1 MASHDAAASFAIGMA
16 RHVPRCIRHQGYAT
30 KNYFDLWLRMLAP
43 SFELLSQ
50 YRKGG
55 ITFRQFAARH
65 RSEMSRPEPRQVI
78 DVVTMLSRHLS
89 ISIGCFCERDDCCH
103 SSILKRLLAFA
114 DSALPRTFDPERR
127 SNASPVFLPKRRSFR
142 GNEHQGRRN
151 QTGQSFVWAYFF
163 PFLEGY
169 GREWHHSV
177 ILGPYLDLRRDA

>member
-16 RHVPRCIRHQGYAT
+16 RHVPRCTRHQGYAT
-30 KNYFDLWLRMLAP
+30 KNYFDLWLRVLAP
-43 SFELLSQ
+43 SELLSQ

-65 RSEMSRPEPRQVI
+65 RSDMNRPEPRQVI

-114 DSALPRTFDPERR
+114 DSALPRTFDPGTSFKRQKK
-127 SNASPVFLPKRRSFR
+127 SNGTEL
-142 GNEHQGRRN
+142 
-151 QTGQSFVWAYFF
+151 VWAYFF

-169 GREWHHSV
+169 GRV
-177 ILGPYLDLRRDA
+177 VLGPVPRPPERCLEQ

>member
-1 MASHDAAASFAIGMA
+1 MASHNAASSFAIGMA

-30 KNYFDLWLRMLAP
+30 ENYFDLWLRVLAP

-50 YRKGG
+50 YRKAG

-78 DVVTMLSRHLS
+78 DVVRMLSRHLS

-103 SSILKRLLAFA
+103 RSILKRLPAFA

-151 QTGQSFVWAYFF
+151 QTDRACVGVFF
-163 PFLEGY
+163 PFSRGL
-169 GREWHHSV
+169 WS
-177 ILGPYLDLRRDA
+177 

>member
-16 RHVPRCIRHQGYAT
+16 RHVPRCICHQGYAIST
-30 KNYFDLWLRMLAP
+30 FGCVCLLLRS
-43 SFELLSQ
+43 SFSVNIEKEGSLS
-50 YRKGG
+50 GN
-55 ITFRQFAARH
+55 FAARH

-127 SNASPVFLPKRRSFR
+127 SNASPVFLPKRKFQR
-142 GNEHQGRRN
+142 Q
-151 QTGQSFVWAYFF
+151 
-163 PFLEGY
+163 
-169 GREWHHSV
+169 
-177 ILGPYLDLRRDA
+177 

>member
-16 RHVPRCIRHQGYAT
+16 RHVPRCICHQGYAT

-142 GNEHQGRRN
+142 GNEHHGRRN
-151 QTGQSFVWAYFF
+151 QTGQS
-163 PFLEGY
+163 LC
-169 GREWHHSV
+169 GRIFSLFSRAMV
-177 ILGPYLDLRRDA
+177 VNGIIQ